1 VELYEESVNA
11 LLRKW
16 DSSREISRDE
26 IYKGLS
32 HNRKEQMFRRIALET
47 FRRAEIFIPKAKL
60 TTLIGE
66 YLAELPP
73 DDVRQGIDGEIVLQA
88 MEAQHGLVIERAH
101 GIHSF
106 SHLTIHEYFTAKK
119 VVESTKSDEIISL
132 MRRHAIDD
140 QWREVILMVAS
151 LLDDG
156 RFLIDAFTKILAD
169 IADDYPRTS
178 SFVNAALSS
187 RREASTKARR
197 YGHGKKVSDA
207 PSNGDAVV
215 IANCCVT
222 IAGNMRALGLEERYL
237 ALPRMIAAALQADPE
252 LVARHFQSDSKS
264 LGALKSYFRIAA
276 LITECMNLTAL
287 PDRATFLHAL
297 FIPLRPQTL

>member
-264 LGALKSYFRIAA
+264 LGALKSYFRLAA
-276 LITECMNLTAL
+276 LITECMNLTTL